1 MSQDNTV
8 AQVWGDIAARRDSL
22 PPMLGWLDSPLVQR
36 LYVQPRTCGS
46 PEGNWLISLVESL
59 GISRDGRW
67 LSIACGSG
75 GLERFAAEHGLC
87 ASIEGVDI
95 APQAIE
101 LAQRTAQEQGLDNA
115 QFRVLDLETARLP
128 PDHYD
133 VILCGMGLHHVRR
146 LEFFYEEAMQTL
158 RPGGWLLLNEF
169 VGPSQWQWTDTQLN
183 AVNTLLAA
191 LPERYRVHAISGEP
205 KTRVERPTIAHMNAV
220 DASESIRS
228 AELLPLL
235 REHFEIVEQRDYGGA
250 MLHLLLEFIVGNFH
264 PDDAQAVELLHLLFA
279 CEQTLMQGGVL
290 NSDFAVAAARNQ
302 RASLRRNVLPLNA
315 ERERYIVSG
324 AHDIE
329 QADSARPFFWTE
341 PQAELV
347 LQRPAN
353 ARTLHLLLMLPL
365 VERTLTISVDD
376 VIVGAVR
383 ATGRQPR
390 TPWQHLTFGLPPTTT
405 RQPTIRLELDQ
416 PWTPADTLNSQDTRQ
431 LGVALA
437 HLSCR

>member
-1 MSQDNTV
+1 MSQDNTI

-36 LYVQPRTCGS
+36 MYVQPRTCGT
-46 PEGNWLISLVESL
+46 PEGNWLISLVERL
-59 GISRDGRW
+59 NIPRDGRW

-75 GLERFAAEHGLC
+75 GLERFALEQGLC

-101 LAQRTAQEQGLDNA
+101 LAQRIAQEQGLDHA
-115 QFRVLDLETARLP
+115 HFRVLDLETSRLP

-169 VGPSQWQWTDTQLN
+169 VGPSQWQWTDAQLD

-191 LPERYRVHAISGEP
+191 LPERYRTHAISGET

-235 REHFEIVEQRDYGGA
+235 REHFELVEQRDYGGA
-250 MLHLLLEFIVGNFH
+250 VLHLLLEFIVGNFH
-264 PDDAQAVELLHLLFA
+264 PDDPQAVELLRLLFA
-279 CEQTLMQGGVL
+279 CEHTLMQSGTL

-302 RASLRRNVLPLNA
+302 RASQRRSVLPLSA
-315 ERERYIVSG
+315 ERERHTVFG
-324 AHDIE
+324 THAIE
-329 QADSARPFFWTE
+329 QADSPRPFFWTE

-347 LQRPAN
+347 VQRPPT

-365 VERTLTISVDD
+365 VERTLTISVDG
-376 VIVGAVR
+376 VVVGAVR
-383 ATGRQPR
+383 APGRKTR
-390 TPWQHLTFGLPPTTT
+390 APWRHLVFGLPPTTT

-416 PWTPADTLNSQDTRQ
+416 PWTPADALQSQDTRQ

-437 HLSCR
+437 HLSCQ